1 MMMMMM
7 MSGGVDRWRGV
18 RARMSGGVGLAPAA
32 TRARAHE
39 STGLS
44 SAKIHHDEE
53 EMTASSICIRCPAK
67 LKQENKKGEQQRAEE
82 EARGSLWRSD
92 GEESRR

>member
-1 MMMMMM
+1 MMMIM

-44 SAKIHHDEE
+44 SAKIHHEEE
-53 EMTASSICIRCPAK
+53 EM
-67 LKQENKKGEQQRAEE
+67 EE
-82 EARGSLWRSD
+82 EEQLEVVVVAVAKEEQ
-92 GEESRR
+92 GEAVVVEEEEEKDLQESK